1 MGHETQ
7 KVKKKARS
15 VGLDNGKCPRNLA
28 KKKKMPKAP
37 QETKDTVKEPKKVT
51 PSVQDGDTKEQKQD
65 EDRTWSLSGE
75 LRTKTRES
83 IKALIGK
90 YITTITKR
98 KGARKTHA
106 IKEVTV
112 QLLAQGLNFSQIAR
126 IFGFDRSYLGHLKAK
141 DDEFSGRC
149 KAAKM
154 DLLELMEGTL
164 SLNALKSSDDP
175 RYQSSLFKQLTAL
188 DRDKYGDRQS
198 VHHTDSYSEM
208 VEAMDPAHLLRLIK
222 ANALDL
228 DSYKPQDLLPVIDVD
243 PVEAEHETTYRPREN
258 K

>member
-1 MGHETQ
+1 MAHETQ

-15 VGLDNGKCPRNLA
+15 VGLDDGKCLRNLA

-65 EDRTWSLSGE
+65 KDPTWTLAGE
-75 LRTKTRES
+75 LSARTKKS
-83 IKALIGK
+83 IKALIGF
-90 YITTITKR
+90 YFTTITKR

-188 DRDKYGDRQS
+188 DPDKYGDRQN
-198 VHHTDSYSEM
+198 VQRVDTYKEM
-208 VEAMDPAHLLRLIK
+208 VEKMDPAHLLRLIK

-228 DSYKPQDLLPVIDVD
+228 DSYKPQDLLPVIQAV
-243 PVEAEHETTYRPREN
+243 PEEAEHETTYRPREG